1 MWLSE
6 QLPKPHGAVMKKN
19 TGISNLHC
27 KFAEKRWNHTFQLV
41 RRCMEKSR
49 DESKPC
55 EPLVRSLDRL
65 QEELQAP
72 TMNNM
77 KSRLEMIA
85 KQQGMGFHF
94 TEATCYLTA
103 DFFYLEVLLLP
114 SGEVQE
120 VKVALHG
127 EHPTPSRSLLH
138 LLRSNNFSD
147 FAMRLGELFAQYN
160 IPGDNETKSNK
171 LKSLQCLWKDLQQIS
186 DMPNEPKCFEAQ
198 MGLINSGRVGFL
210 MAEKQDYPPSLYFYM
225 SPNDCLKNSEL
236 SFEEL
241 LEFKPAV
248 QAAQATIGV
257 SDLTRKLQM
266 TSLISEPPQL
276 DTQNCPAVAA
286 FSEVSNEMLPTC
298 FLLRLKTPIPVLS
311 HIVERVGQITGVTI
325 PDCDLQWAPLPKL
338 LIKASASEKS
348 PSEPLDG
355 QEIFSVVFP
364 EGGMHTYVLPN
375 SSWDVPTQ
383 RAALLASVPF
393 TQPAHVSAV
402 LELLRHQCAFNTLLR
417 SCLTQSASPAS
428 VCDLHF
434 EVRPEY
440 TTSISVTFRQPH
452 IDRLAVLLVNM
463 PNPRQITCQLFGGG
477 FYDLSSAILDE
488 YISILLTKCMSIPV
502 AMRALYSRLEK
513 TTSCPTTA
521 VAENDRLS
529 PVMDTDGQSPAAS
542 QSAEHDGVPG
552 SVRGAI
558 SASKSEL
565 HPDMTASMPDDPHPF
580 VPVAPMANCQS

>member
-1 MWLSE
+1 
-6 QLPKPHGAVMKKN
+6 MKKN
-19 TGISNLHC
+19 TSISNLHC
-27 KFAEKRWNHTFQLV
+27 KFAEKSWNHTFQLV

-55 EPLVRSLDRL
+55 EPLVRSLERL

-77 KSRLEMIA
+77 KCRLEMIA

-94 TEATCYLTA
+94 TESTCYLTA

-120 VKVALHG
+120 VKVALQG
-127 EHPTPSRSLLH
+127 EHPAPSRSLLH

-147 FAMRLGELFAQYN
+147 FSMRLGELFAQYN
-160 IPGDNETKSNK
+160 IPGDNKTKSK
-171 LKSLQCLWKDLQQIS
+171 MLKSLQCLWKDLQQIS

-198 MGLINSGRVGFL
+198 MGLINNGRVGFL
-210 MAEKQDYPPSLYFYM
+210 MAEKQDYPPSLYFYS

-241 LEFKPAV
+241 QEFKPAV
-248 QAAQATIGV
+248 QAARATIGV

-266 TSLISEPPQL
+266 TSLISEAPQL
-276 DTQNCPAVAA
+276 DTQGCPAVAA

-298 FLLRLKTPIPVLS
+298 FLLRLKTPIPVLF

-338 LIKASASEKS
+338 LMKASESAKS

-355 QEIFSVVFP
+355 QEIFTVVFP
-364 EGGMHTYVLPN
+364 EGGMHTYVLPD

-452 IDRLAVLLVNM
+452 IDRLAVLLVNI
-463 PNPRQITCQLFGGG
+463 PNARQITCQLFGGG
-477 FYDLSSAILDE
+477 LYDLSTAILDE
-488 YISILLTKCMSIPV
+488 YISIVLTRCMSIPV
-502 AMRALYSRLEK
+502 AMRALYIRLEK
-513 TTSCPTTA
+513 TTSCPITA

-542 QSAEHDGVPG
+542 QSAAMPEHDGVPG
-552 SVRGAI
+552 SVCGAV
-558 SASKSEL
+558 SVSKSEL
-565 HPDMTASMPDDPHPF
+565 HPEMSASMPDDLHPF